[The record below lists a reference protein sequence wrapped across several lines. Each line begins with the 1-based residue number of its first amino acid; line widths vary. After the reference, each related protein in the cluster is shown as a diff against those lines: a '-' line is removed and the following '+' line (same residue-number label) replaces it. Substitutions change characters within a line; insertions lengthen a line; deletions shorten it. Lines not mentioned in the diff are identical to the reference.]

1 MRSRIIGREFGSW
14 TASNKREQKSIYLPG
29 YEFNINGE
37 KNMTM
42 KILAV
47 EGSPRSSGNTEKLVK
62 TILEGASENGAETMF
77 YKLTEMNISL
87 CLGCFNCKETGAC
100 VTNDDMRLLLEEIQA
115 SDAIILGSPV
125 YMWQVSGQTKL
136 FMDRLVPFI
145 KPDFT
150 TRLNGKKSLLL
161 VFTQGN
167 PDEKSFKPYFEYLE
181 KLFSF
186 LHFDVKSTL
195 VATGT
200 RDKKDILQQT
210 DMLEK
215 AKEIGKNL
223 VV

>member
-1 MRSRIIGREFGSW
+1 
-14 TASNKREQKSIYLPG
+14 
-29 YEFNINGE
+29 
-37 KNMTM
+37 MTM

-47 EGSPRSSGNTEKLVK
+47 EGSPRSNGNTEKLVK
-62 TILEGASENGAETMF
+62 TILEGASENGAETAF

-87 CLGCFNCKETGAC
+87 CLGCFNCRETGTC
-100 VTNDDMRLLLEEIQA
+100 VTNDDMRLLLEQIQA

-145 KPDFT
+145 RPDFT
-150 TRLNGKKSLLL
+150 TRLTGKKSLFM

-167 PDEKSFKPYFEYLE
+167 PDEKIFKPYFEYLE

-186 LHFDVKSTL
+186 LHYDVKGTL
-195 VATGT
+195 VAAGT

-210 DMLEK
+210 DTLEK
-215 AKEIGKNL
+215 AREIGKNL
-223 VV
+223 AV

>member
-1 MRSRIIGREFGSW
+1 LLTLKSDEGSVGKN
-14 TASNKREQKSIYLPG
+14 THTE
-29 YEFNINGE
+29 E
-37 KNMTM
+37 KITV
-42 KILAV
+42 KVLGL
-47 EGSPRSSGNTEKLVK
+47 EGSPRKNGNTEKLVK
-62 TILEGASENGAETMF
+62 AILGGATEKGADTKF
-77 YKLTEMNISL
+77 YKLAKMNISL
-87 CLGCFNCKETGAC
+87 CLGCFSCRETGTC
-100 VTNDDMRLLLEEIQA
+100 VTEDDMQLLHGEIQS

-150 TRLNGKKSLLL
+150 SRLKGKKRVFM

-167 PDEKSFKPYFEYLE
+167 PDEQTFKVYFEYLE

-186 LHFDVKSTL
+186 LHYDVKGTM

-200 RDKKDILQQT
+200 RDQNDILQQT
-210 DMLEK
+210 DLLEK

-223 VV
+223 VT